1 MSVGPIRRFVQSI
14 KLGETSAPAGGT
26 PADPIIQVEDVSVR
40 FGTVSALSDVDMSVD
55 SGEFIGLVG
64 PNGSGKTTLVRT
76 IAGVLSPDSGS
87 IRVRGNRVD
96 RTASRAV
103 SRDIAVVPQDTSLTF
118 DFSVRD
124 VVAMGRT
131 PYLSR
136 LGRSQRS
143 DRDAVRRAIKRTAV
157 EDLADR
163 SINEVSGGERQR
175 VLIARALA
183 QETPVL
189 LLDEPTASLDI
200 NHQIRTL
207 ELVAELATEGK
218 TVVAAIHDLNLAAH
232 YCDELVLLGDG
243 RRIAAGPPKD
253 VLTEEHLEEVF
264 GTRAVVT
271 RHPVTGSTLV
281 MALPDRPSMDTR
293 GRVHVIGGGGSAARI
308 LYLLSAAGFEVSV
321 GALNHGDADL
331 ETANM
336 LGIDTVT
343 VDPFGPVTDQAK
355 QAVESKI
362 DAADLT
368 VITDI
373 EVGEGNLPNLQAA
386 ARADDLVIVE
396 ERAFSER
403 NFAGA
408 AARELYSDLRQ
419 RAALVS
425 PDSLIRHITD
435 RVADTDTGEST
446 TRRQTDSSRAN
457 ESG

>member
-1 MSVGPIRRFVQSI
+1 MVQAMKPGGLSTTS
-14 KLGETSAPAGGT
+14 GRETAE
-26 PADPIIQVEDVSVR
+26 PIIQVEDATVR
-40 FGTVSALSDVDMSVD
+40 FGTVSALTAVDMTVQ

-64 PNGSGKTTLVRT
+64 PNGSGKTTLIRV
-76 IAGVLSPDSGS
+76 IAGVLTPDSGS
-87 IRVRGNRVD
+87 VRVGGRRVD
-96 RTASRAV
+96 RTTAREV
-103 SRDIAVVPQDTSLTF
+103 SREVAVVPQDTSLTF

-143 DRDAVRRAIKRTAV
+143 DRDAVDRALDRTAIT
-157 EDLADR
+157 DLADR

-183 QETPVL
+183 QDTPVL
-189 LLDEPTASLDI
+189 LLDEPTANLDI

-243 RRIAAGPPKD
+243 RRIAAGAPKT
-253 VLTEEHLEEVF
+253 VLTEEHLETVF

-281 MALPDRPSMDTR
+281 MALPDQPSTEPR

-308 LYLLSAAGFEVSV
+308 LYLLSAAGFDVSV

-343 VDPFGPVTDQAK
+343 VDPFGPVTPAAR
-355 QAVESKI
+355 QAVEAKI

-368 VITDI
+368 VITDV
-373 EVGEGNLPNLQAA
+373 EVGEGNLANLEAA
-386 ARADDLVIVE
+386 ARADELVIVE
-396 ERAFSER
+396 ERDFSDR
-403 NFAGA
+403 NFAGERA
-408 AARELYSDLRQ
+408 SAIYSDLRD
-419 RAALVS
+419 RASLVS
-425 PDSLIRHITD
+425 PDAFLSHVTEQ
-435 RVADTDTGEST
+435 VADEGSDRPVAPAARTGNRPNDGGE
-446 TRRQTDSSRAN
+446 
-457 ESG
+457 G